1 MVIIN
6 ARTMSPEAIAEA
18 KAFAEKE
25 NLCGVVRWIG
35 GAFFYRESGSQVL
48 LLVFCDSLFYFSV
61 SSSSLSFNDEAN
73 FNREAEKRTKRK
85 KKVAARGLH
94 FSFHTLWGGE
104 G

>member
-35 GAFFYRESGSQVL
+35 GAFFYRASGSQVL
-48 LLVFCDSLFYFSV
+48 LLVFCFVFRFYHHHYPSMMRPI
-61 SSSSLSFNDEAN
+61 SIGRQKKERSA
-73 FNREAEKRTKRK
+73 KRK
-85 KKVAARGLH
+85 WRPGV
-94 FSFHTLWGGE
+94 FIFHE
-104 G
+104 